1 MGTTAYGL
9 YHSAELPWAL
19 SEEEQRRFRKI
30 LRRIGIICL
39 LLALIVPFLPVP
51 QIEREQAER
60 LPPRLA
66 KLVLERNEA
75 RKRLPA
81 PAARK
86 VPAPKVAKKAPKLDK
101 PHVARKHE
109 PRPAQQTLNNARR
122 TAQRAGLLAFKDELA
137 ALRDDAVVGQI
148 QRNNRLTRGSAP
160 KVARADRAI
169 VTAGAARGS
178 GGINTGKLSRD
189 TGGVA
194 LAGRQTV
201 SVRSPVA
208 SASGGAGASSAV
220 RGGGRKA
227 ARSIEEIQLVFDR
240 NKAAIYSIYNRA
252 LRENPAL
259 QGKVVLRITIT
270 SSGKVSACEVISTE
284 LEAPALERK
293 IVMRVRLFDF
303 GAKDVETMVVTYP
316 IEFLPS

>member
-1 MGTTAYGL
+1 MTAYAL
-9 YHSAELPWAL
+9 YHSAELPWVL

-30 LRRIGIICL
+30 LRRVSTICL
-39 LLALIVPFLPVP
+39 LLALVIPFLPVP

-75 RKRLPA
+75 RKQLPA
-81 PAARK
+81 PTARQM
-86 VPAPKVAKKAPKLDK
+86 PAPKVTKKAPKLDK
-101 PHVARKHE
+101 PHVTHKRE
-109 PRPAQQTLNNARR
+109 PRRAPQTMDNARR

-137 ALRDDAVVGQI
+137 ALRDDAALRQI
-148 QRNNRLTRGSAP
+148 QRNTRLTRGSRT
-160 KVARADRAI
+160 KVASADRAVI
-169 VTAGAARGS
+169 TAGAGRSS
-178 GGINTGKLSRD
+178 GGINTAKLSRD
-189 TGGVA
+189 TGGTA
-194 LAGRQTV
+194 LAGRETV
-201 SVRSPVA
+201 SVSSPVA
-208 SASGGAGASSAV
+208 SGRGGAGASSAL

-227 ARSIEEIQLVFDR
+227 ARSIEEIQLVFDK

-259 QGKVVLRITIT
+259 QGKVVLKITIT
-270 SSGKVSACEVISTE
+270 PAGRVSTCQLVSTE
-284 LEAPALERK
+284 LDAPALERK
-293 IVMRVRLFDF
+293 IIMRVRLFDF

>member
-1 MGTTAYGL
+1 MGMTAYAL
-9 YHSAELPWAL
+9 YHSTELPWAL

-30 LRRIGIICL
+30 LRRIGTICL

-66 KLVLERNEA
+66 KLVLERNKA
-75 RKRLPA
+75 RKQLPA
-81 PAARK
+81 TATPE
-86 VPAPKVAKKAPKLDK
+86 VPMPKVAKKAPKPYK
-101 PHVARKHE
+101 PRVTRKQE
-109 PRPAQQTLNNARR
+109 PRRAQQSVDNARR

-137 ALRDDAVVGQI
+137 ALRDDAALRQI
-148 QRNNRLTRGSAP
+148 QRSTRLTRGNP
-160 KVARADRAI
+160 TKVASADRAI
-169 VTAGAARGS
+169 ITAGAGKGS
-178 GGINTGKLSRD
+178 SGINTAKLSRN
-189 TGGVA
+189 TGGAA

-201 SVRSPVA
+201 SVTSPVTFG
-208 SASGGAGASSAV
+208 SGGAGASPTV

-252 LRENPAL
+252 LRQNPAL
-259 QGKVVLRITIT
+259 QGKVVLKITIT
-270 SSGKVSACEVISTE
+270 PGGRVSACQVISSE
-284 LEAPALERK
+284 LGAPALERK

-303 GAKDVETMVVTYP
+303 GAKNVETMVVTYP

>member
-1 MGTTAYGL
+1 MVAYAL

-30 LRRIGIICL
+30 LRRVATVCL
-39 LLALIVPFLPVP
+39 LLALIIPFLPVP

-66 KLVLERNEA
+66 KLVLERGEA
-75 RKRLPA
+75 RKQPPA
-81 PAARK
+81 PTPLK
-86 VPAPKVAKKAPKLDK
+86 VPAPKTANKAPKPHK
-101 PHVARKHE
+101 PQVTRKQAPQRAE
-109 PRPAQQTLNNARR
+109 QTVDSARR
-122 TAQRAGLLAFKDELA
+122 KAQRAGLLAFSDELA
-137 ALRDDAVVGQI
+137 ALRDDAALRQI
-148 QRNNRLTRGSAP
+148 ERNSRLTRGSTT
-160 KVARADRAI
+160 KVASAERAVI
-169 VTAGAARGS
+169 TAGAARSS
-178 GGINTGKLSRD
+178 GGINTANLSRD
-189 TGGVA
+189 TGGAA

-201 SVRSPVA
+201 AVSSPVA
-208 SASGGAGASSAV
+208 SGNGVDGGATG
-220 RGGGRKA
+220 RRNGGRKA

-259 QGKVVLRITIT
+259 QGKVVLKITIT
-270 SSGKVSACEVISTE
+270 PAGRVSACELISTE
-284 LEAPALERK
+284 LESPGLERK
-293 IVMRVRLFDF
+293 IIMRVRLFDF

>member
-1 MGTTAYGL
+1 MVAYAL
-9 YHSAELPWAL
+9 YHSAELPWVL

-30 LRRIGIICL
+30 LRRVSAICL
-39 LLALIVPFLPVP
+39 LLALIMPFLPVP

-75 RKRLPA
+75 RKQFPA
-81 PAARK
+81 PTAHE
-86 VPAPKVAKKAPKLDK
+86 VPAAKAAKKTPKPDK
-101 PHVARKHE
+101 PRVARKQE
-109 PRPAQQTLNNARR
+109 PRRAPQTMDNARR
-122 TAQRAGLLAFKDELA
+122 KAQRAGLLAFKDELA
-137 ALRDDAVVGQI
+137 ALRDDTALRQI
-148 QRNNRLTRGSAP
+148 QRNSRLARGSAT
-160 KVARADRAI
+160 KVASADRAVI
-169 VTAGAARGS
+169 TAGAGRSS
-178 GGINTGKLSRD
+178 GGINTAKLSRD
-189 TGGVA
+189 TGGAA
-194 LAGRQTV
+194 LAGRETV
-201 SVRSPVA
+201 SVSSPVR
-208 SASGGAGASSAV
+208 SGGGGAGAGSAL

-259 QGKVVLRITIT
+259 QGKIVLKITIT
-270 SSGKVSACEVISTE
+270 PDGRVSTCQLVSTE
-284 LEAPALERK
+284 LDAPELERK
-293 IVMRVRLFDF
+293 IIMRVRLFDF